1 MDKENR
7 STNPQQK
14 GESTSRKPW
23 KTPAV
28 EVLPIRQTKEGVT
41 NTSSDIDTAYS

>member
-1 MDKENR
+1 MNKENR
-7 STNPQQK
+7 FTNPQQK

-28 EVLPIRQTKEGVT
+28 EVLPIRQTREG
-41 NTSSDIDTAYS
+41 NTDPSSDIDTLYS